1 MNIKIAAAFL
11 LGLATMAVASLSCS
25 AEEPTPTATPAP
37 QGSAPEAHA
46 QDLSQACEKA
56 TASSHFDLVQ
66 TVTRKPLDGGESDG
80 TESTLH
86 VAGAEYHW
94 TRESYDGTKF
104 EGIYAGGVGYRRD
117 GSSPWVEHK
126 TLDHQS
132 TAGSFGVDFTA
143 QGWSICPHLE
153 VAEDK
158 GWVAKI
164 GEENLDGVTT
174 TVYST
179 SHDVVAPSPT
189 DANYTINVT
198 LHFWVDETGQLV
210 QYRQVQT
217 HPPSPADNHPGVVA
231 TVVTKVSGVGEVNT
245 ITAPTVGQ

>member
-1 MNIKIAAAFL
+1 M
-11 LGLATMAVASLSCS
+11 
-25 AEEPTPTATPAP
+25 
-37 QGSAPEAHA
+37 
-46 QDLSQACEKA
+46 
-56 TASSHFDLVQ
+56 
-66 TVTRKPLDGGESDG
+66 
-80 TESTLH
+80 
-86 VAGAEYHW
+86 
-94 TRESYDGTKF
+94 
-104 EGIYAGGVGYRRD
+104 
-117 GSSPWVEHK
+117 
-126 TLDHQS
+126 
-132 TAGSFGVDFTA
+132 DFTA
-143 QGWSICPHLE
+143 QGWSLCPHLE

>member
-1 MNIKIAAAFL
+1 MNIRIASAFL
-11 LGLATMAVASLSCS
+11 LGLATMALASLSCS
-25 AEEPTPTATPAP
+25 AEEPAPTATPAP

-46 QDLSQACEKA
+46 QDLSQACAKA
-56 TASSHFDLVQ
+56 TASPYFDLVR
-66 TVTRKPLDGGESDG
+66 TVTNKPSDG
-80 TESTLH
+80 EAFERSEAKLH
-86 VAGAEYHW
+86 VAGADYHW
-94 TRESYDGTKF
+94 TLQSHDGNEN
-104 EGIYAGGVGYRRD
+104 EGIYVGGVNYRRD
-117 GSSPWVEHK
+117 GSRPWVESK
-126 TLDHQS
+126 DPGYQS
-132 TAGSFGVDFTA
+132 LANAFGVDFTA
-143 QGWSICPHLE
+143 QGWSLCPHLE